1 MRPESLPPR
10 RPGKSGGRRRRHW
23 PPWPALRGAG
33 SHGGPCQCSVALLHC
48 RSGPIL
54 GSGHRPP
61 PPSAEAPFSIP
72 AARVLIAAQARLPKR
87 RSSRL
92 VDVRLS
98 TASFRADS
106 ATLPGSPHPDP
117 TLPLRCARRAR
128 GTKAGAVASR
138 PSSQPSCPL
147 AAATRTCAHTRN
159 VKARGVVPS
168 ERPTEPHM
176 PQWSATG
183 SWSGTTR
190 LAPRLPADLASA

>member
-1 MRPESLPPR
+1 MISATVCRRLRLAPAWPR
-10 RPGKSGGRRRRHW
+10 GGPRGGARACVRSRCRPGGPGRV
-23 PPWPALRGAG
+23 GATPLAAQARP
-33 SHGGPCQCSVALLHC
+33 GPHSVVLAVTVAHASAQLHC

-106 ATLPGSPHPDP
+106 ASRYQAHRLQTRTS
-117 TLPLRCARRAR
+117 RCAAHGEPEELKRVRRR
-128 GTKAGAVASR
+128 VDHRRSL
-138 PSSQPSCPL
+138 L
-147 AAATRTCAHTRN
+147 APWQRRREPAHT
-159 VKARGVVPS
+159 
-168 ERPTEPHM
+168 H
-176 PQWSATG
+176 AT
-183 SWSGTTR
+183 
-190 LAPRLPADLASA
+190 